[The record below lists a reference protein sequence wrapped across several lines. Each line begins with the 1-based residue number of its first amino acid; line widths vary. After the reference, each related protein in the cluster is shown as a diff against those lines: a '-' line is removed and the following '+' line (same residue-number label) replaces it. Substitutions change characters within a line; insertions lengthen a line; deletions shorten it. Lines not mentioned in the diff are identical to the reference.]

1 MNIVIPTTPHY
12 AATHINRTRNEVMD
26 VAGVT
31 IIPDTWL
38 NKGFDLAVLIMA
50 GLLKATHGKSER
62 QAEVIRVLRAE
73 HDVFR
78 SDILNIKEDLG
89 EIKSDGKE
97 MRTDI
102 KQLLRRH

>member
-1 MNIVIPTTPHY
+1 
-12 AATHINRTRNEVMD
+12 MD

-31 IIPDTWL
+31 IIPDSWL
-38 NKGFDLAVLIMA
+38 NKGFDLAVVAMA
-50 GLLKATHGKSER
+50 GLLKLTHAKSER
-62 QAEVIRVLRAE
+62 QAEIIRTLRSE

-89 EIKSDGKE
+89 EIKADGKE